1 MGPSLAAGV
10 VAAANQLIP
19 VQGRQSTTNAAREE
33 SDVDQTTV
41 GTLTSVLSNSRLNTV
56 RVGFTREN
64 VAFANPGFNGN
75 GRSQIDLEPTLQ
87 YLTFIDQQSEVASAR
102 INNALSLEDTY
113 SWFIPGMRGDHDLK
127 FGIQYQYSSNDNAD
141 QGFMNG
147 LFAFRG
153 NEDFNPQDPRTYPE
167 RLQIRVP
174 GPQAFYM
181 KTHFGSVFAQDKW
194 KLNDRLT
201 LSLGLRYDI
210 EVIPLQEL
218 DNPKFPDP
226 SAYPVDKNNFAP
238 RVGFVYSPGDHRSL
252 VRGGYGLFYDK
263 THFELITGIITGGVF
278 SDSFVPLIPAN
289 AADPGPSLGQLP
301 TDPLLRGGPV
311 VDRTLLNQLYPPGSR
326 LKNTGTV
333 ILDDPERRIPYTHQ
347 LSIGYERQL
356 GATASASVDFVHAFA
371 RDLFM
376 SREVNPGTRVDS
388 SRTGQVIRANP
399 AFVASVL
406 ERSNLG
412 STDYDALEMQL
423 EKRFAGNYSARAA
436 YTLSYSRGNTSANFI
451 PQSLVQIG
459 TDLRLDANEGP
470 TDFDRR
476 HNLVLSGSALVPK
489 TGGLTVSAVARAL
502 SGLPFSLIDSNTDA
516 DRNAIL
522 FDFLPS
528 GTYAGTGRNAITV
541 DYDGKRNGAY
551 GPGFFQ
557 IDLRLGYRI
566 SIPGGRRLDAFG
578 EVFNLT
584 DRANFNN
591 PVVQVL
597 GHPGADRRLT
607 DFLTLTTLRPG
618 GIPRTGQI
626 GLRLGF

>member
-1 MGPSLAAGV
+1 
-10 VAAANQLIP
+10 
-19 VQGRQSTTNAAREE
+19 
-33 SDVDQTTV
+33 
-41 GTLTSVLSNSRLNTV
+41 
-56 RVGFTREN
+56 
-64 VAFANPGFNGN
+64 
-75 GRSQIDLEPTLQ
+75 
-87 YLTFIDQQSEVASAR
+87 
-102 INNALSLEDTY
+102 
-113 SWFIPGMRGDHDLK
+113 
-127 FGIQYQYSSNDNAD
+127 
-141 QGFMNG
+141 MNG

-181 KTHFGSVFAQDKW
+181 KTHFGSFFAQDKW

-326 LKNTGTV
+326 IKNTGTV
-333 ILDDPERRIPYTHQ
+333 ILDDPERRIPHTHQ

-356 GATASASVDFVHAFA
+356 GATASASVDFIHAFA

-376 SREVNPGTRVDS
+376 SREVNPGTRVDT

-423 EKRFAGNYSARAA
+423 EKRFAGNYSARAS

-528 GTYAGTGRNAITV
+528 GTYSGTGRNAITV

-557 IDLRLGYRI
+557 LDLRLGYRI
-566 SIPGGRRLDAFG
+566 GIPGGRRLDAFA

-591 PVVQVL
+591 PTVQVL

>member
-1 MGPSLAAGV
+1 MVHPRHA
-10 VAAANQLIP
+10 
-19 VQGRQSTTNAAREE
+19 
-33 SDVDQTTV
+33 
-41 GTLTSVLSNSRLNTV
+41 
-56 RVGFTREN
+56 
-64 VAFANPGFNGN
+64 
-75 GRSQIDLEPTLQ
+75 GRSRP
-87 YLTFIDQQSEVASAR
+87 EVRRSSTSTR
-102 INNALSLEDTY
+102 QRQ
-113 SWFIPGMRGDHDLK
+113 RGSGLHERP
-127 FGIQYQYSSNDNAD
+127 FG
-141 QGFMNG
+141 
-147 LFAFRG
+147 FRG

-174 GPQAFYM
+174 GPRRSHEDALRLF
-181 KTHFGSVFAQDKW
+181 FAQDKW
-194 KLNDRLT
+194 QLNDRLT

-210 EVIPLQEL
+210 EVIPLRKEL

-301 TDPLLRGGPV
+301 TDPLLRGGPF
-311 VDRTLLNQLYPPGSR
+311 VDRALLDQLYPPGSR
-326 LKNTGTV
+326 IKNTGTV

-376 SREVNPGTRVDS
+376 SREVNPGTRVDT

-436 YTLSYSRGNTSANFI
+436 YTLSYRGATPAPTSSRKTWCRS
-451 PQSLVQIG
+451 
-459 TDLRLDANEGP
+459 GP
-470 TDFDRR
+470 TC
-476 HNLVLSGSALVPK
+476 
-489 TGGLTVSAVARAL
+489 
-502 SGLPFSLIDSNTDA
+502 DSTPT
-516 DRNAIL
+516 R
-522 FDFLPS
+522 
-528 GTYAGTGRNAITV
+528 
-541 DYDGKRNGAY
+541 
-551 GPGFFQ
+551 
-557 IDLRLGYRI
+557 
-566 SIPGGRRLDAFG
+566 GRRTSIG
-578 EVFNLT
+578 V
-584 DRANFNN
+584 
-591 PVVQVL
+591 
-597 GHPGADRRLT
+597 
-607 DFLTLTTLRPG
+607 TTWY
-618 GIPRTGQI
+618 
-626 GLRLGF
+626 

>member
-1 MGPSLAAGV
+1 
-10 VAAANQLIP
+10 
-19 VQGRQSTTNAAREE
+19 
-33 SDVDQTTV
+33 
-41 GTLTSVLSNSRLNTV
+41 
-56 RVGFTREN
+56 
-64 VAFANPGFNGN
+64 
-75 GRSQIDLEPTLQ
+75 
-87 YLTFIDQQSEVASAR
+87 
-102 INNALSLEDTY
+102 
-113 SWFIPGMRGDHDLK
+113 
-127 FGIQYQYSSNDNAD
+127 
-141 QGFMNG
+141 MNG

-181 KTHFGSVFAQDKW
+181 KTHFGSFFAQDKW

-311 VDRTLLNQLYPPGSR
+311 VDRALLNQLYPPGSR
-326 LKNTGTV
+326 IKNTGTV

-376 SREVNPGTRVDS
+376 SREVNPGTRVDT

-522 FDFLPS
+522 FDFLPP
-528 GTYAGTGRNAITV
+528 GTYSGTGRNAITV

-557 IDLRLGYRI
+557 LDLRLGYRI
-566 SIPGGRRLDAFG
+566 GIPGGRRLDAFA

-591 PVVQVL
+591 PVVRSW
-597 GHPGADRRLT
+597 GTRGPIAG
-607 DFLTLTTLRPG
+607 
-618 GIPRTGQI
+618 
-626 GLRLGF
+626 